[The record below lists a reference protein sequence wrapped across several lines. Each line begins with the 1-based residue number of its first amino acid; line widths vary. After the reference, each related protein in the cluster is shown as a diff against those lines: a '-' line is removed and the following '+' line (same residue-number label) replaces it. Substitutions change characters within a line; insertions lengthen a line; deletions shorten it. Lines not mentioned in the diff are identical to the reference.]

1 MARVDL
7 DYSGLNSGC
16 LLNLKD
22 TINLLNKTINYFSC
36 FDIPYDF
43 VKKNQL
49 KELENKLIKIKKN
62 LSDIENFIV
71 NSNDNYN
78 NLINN
83 LETQANTL
91 PSHSIK
97 QRNNIV

>member
-16 LLNLKD
+16 VLNLKD
-22 TINLLNKTINYFSC
+22 TISLIGKAVNYFDY
-36 FDIPYDF
+36 FDIPFDF
-43 VKKNQL
+43 AKKNQL
-49 KELENKLIKIKKN
+49 KEVENKLRKIKKD
-62 LSDIENFIV
+62 LSGIENLIV

-78 NLINN
+78 SLINN

-91 PSHSIK
+91 PVHHIK

>member
-16 LLNLKD
+16 VLNLRD
-22 TINLLNKTINYFSC
+22 TISLIDKAVNYFDY
-36 FDIPYDF
+36 FDIPFDF

-49 KELENKLIKIKKN
+49 KEVENKLRKIKKD
-62 LSDIENFIV
+62 LSDIENLIV

-78 NLINN
+78 SLINN

-91 PSHSIK
+91 PVHHIK